1 MSTTTKTN
9 DVLTVAASIV
19 SASKSVNENLAQFK
33 AFFPQLSES
42 ELVTMAL
49 TMVNATT
56 PAPVAKPVVKAAKHE
71 AVSEPVIEE
80 VEPSKID
87 TSDLEEVMAAPKRK
101 GAKLVHRHPG
111 RHPGRPAQ
119 LKMIT
124 PEGEE
129 FGLVE
134 AVQKVLGKR
143 ALSMPEI
150 MEAFDKKGWKTN
162 SHSDN
167 FSQSIYLILN
177 KKTDLFSKQ
186 SNPENRRDTTYQV
199 VRKVRTAPVMVAPV
213 VTKVEGKAPSS
224 HDILAVI
231 KRKFANKKF
240 AMRDIAQVL
249 GVEARTISVNTRILK
264 ENNIIKTVGVEKI
277 NGTGPEVM
285 FYEMV

>member
-1 MSTTTKTN
+1 
-9 DVLTVAASIV
+9 
-19 SASKSVNENLAQFK
+19 
-33 AFFPQLSES
+33 
-42 ELVTMAL
+42 MAL

-56 PAPVAKPVVKAAKHE
+56 PAPVAKPVVKAAAHE

-101 GAKLVHRHPG
+101 GAKLVH

-186 SNPENRRDTTYQV
+186 SNPEKPKGYDASSCLQGKDSSCY
-199 VRKVRTAPVMVAPV
+199 VAPV
-213 VTKVEGKAPSS
+213 VYQG
-224 HDILAVI
+224 
-231 KRKFANKKF
+231 R
-240 AMRDIAQVL
+240 R
-249 GVEARTISVNTRILK
+249 
-264 ENNIIKTVGVEKI
+264 
-277 NGTGPEVM
+277 
-285 FYEMV
+285 

>member
-71 AVSEPVIEE
+71 AVSEPVM
-80 VEPSKID
+80 EPSKID

-101 GAKLVHRHPG
+101 GAKLVH